1 MNPIKHILQILCVV
15 FLSVL
20 FPMTSASETS
30 FYVEGLSLSSGED
43 SVELT
48 PSPIGEFRYTR
59 VNSLPVTN
67 LDYFWRVGCQGSS
80 YALTYDSASGIS
92 HAGGLGLTSGA
103 GLSLR
108 VEKWKRWTF
117 TPFLGVFYSNWWNF
131 SGRLDHV
138 PTAEVGIEIDVSS
151 KFSLVGMYAYSFN
164 PDRTVNAFQIG
175 ISFH

>member
-1 MNPIKHILQILCVV
+1 MKKIKRIPQVLCVV
-15 FLSVL
+15 FFSVL
-20 FPMTSASETS
+20 FPMMSVSETS
-30 FYVEGLSLSSGED
+30 FYVDGISLTRGD
-43 SVELT
+43 RSVEFT

-59 VNSLPVTN
+59 VNSLPVMR

-80 YALTYDSASGIS
+80 YALSYEASSGVS
-92 HAGGLGLTSGA
+92 HSGGLGFTGGG

-108 VEKWKRWTF
+108 VEKGERWAF

-151 KFSLVGMYAYSFN
+151 KLSLVGMYTYAFD
-164 PDRTVNAFQIG
+164 PTRTVNAFQIG
-175 ISFH
+175 VSFH

>member
-1 MNPIKHILQILCVV
+1 MKKIKHIPQILCVV

-30 FYVEGLSLSSGED
+30 FYVEGISLTRGEG
-43 SVELT
+43 SVEFA

-59 VNSLPVTN
+59 ANSLPITS
-67 LDYFWRVGCQGSS
+67 LDYFWRVGFQGSS
-80 YALTYDSASGIS
+80 YSLSYEASSGVS
-92 HAGGLGLTSGA
+92 HFGGLGVTGGA

-108 VEKWKRWTF
+108 LEKGERWAF

-131 SGRLDHV
+131 SGRLDHL

-151 KFSLVGMYAYSFN
+151 KLSLVGMYTYSF
-164 PDRTVNAFQIG
+164 DSARTVNAFQIG
-175 ISFH
+175 VSFH

>member
-1 MNPIKHILQILCVV
+1 MDEIKHILQILCVV

-30 FYVEGLSLSSGED
+30 FYVEGISLNSGDD
-43 SVELT
+43 SVEFT
-48 PSPIGEFRYTR
+48 PSSIGEFRYTR
-59 VNSLPVTN
+59 VNSLPVMS

-80 YALTYDSASGIS
+80 YSLSYEDSSGVS
-92 HAGGLGLTSGA
+92 HSGGLGFTGGC

-108 VEKWKRWTF
+108 VEKGERWAF

-151 KFSLVGMYAYSFN
+151 KLSFVGMYTYSFH
-164 PDRTVNAFQIG
+164 PTRTANAFQIG
-175 ISFH
+175 VSFH

>member
-1 MNPIKHILQILCVV
+1 MNKIKHILQILCVV

-30 FYVEGLSLSSGED
+30 FYVEGISLTRGDD
-43 SVELT
+43 SVEFA
-48 PSPIGEFRYTR
+48 PSPVGEYRYTR
-59 VNSLPVTN
+59 VNSLPVMR

-80 YALTYDSASGIS
+80 YSLSYDTSSGVS
-92 HAGGLGLTSGA
+92 HSGGLGFTGGG

-108 VEKWKRWTF
+108 LEKGERWAF
-117 TPFLGVFYSNWWNF
+117 TPFFGVFYSNWWNF
-131 SGRLDHV
+131 SGRLDHL

-151 KFSLVGMYAYSFN
+151 KLSLVGMYTYSF
-164 PDRTVNAFQIG
+164 DSIGTVNAFQIG